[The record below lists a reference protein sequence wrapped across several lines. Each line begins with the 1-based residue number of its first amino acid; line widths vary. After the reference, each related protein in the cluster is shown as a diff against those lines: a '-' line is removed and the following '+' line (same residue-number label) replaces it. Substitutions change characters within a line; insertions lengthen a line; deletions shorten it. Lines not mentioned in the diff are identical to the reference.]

1 MGEKNFPFAAPM
13 ELELSAAAWIFLAA
27 AVFFAAIVRGFA
39 GFGFS
44 ALTVASLV
52 FVLPPAVVVP
62 LVLMLEVAASIQM
75 LPGAWRHADF
85 QWLLPTAAGVAVGTP
100 VGALALSLWEPES
113 VRLALYALLAGLAA
127 ANILLERGVF
137 RAPAVSPFAAG
148 VAAGIA
154 NGIAAVA
161 GIVAGLFL
169 LASRRPAATV
179 RASLV
184 ALFFVGDIYALLW
197 GGGLGLLR
205 PSHAILFAA
214 AIVPLVAGVAVGSAL
229 FSSEKNYR
237 PLASALILT
246 AAAVGLLK
254 IALG

>member
-1 MGEKNFPFAAPM
+1 M
-13 ELELSAAAWIFLAA
+13 ELELSAAAWIFLAV

-246 AAAVGLLK
+246 AAAAGLLK
-254 IALG
+254 IAFG

>member
-1 MGEKNFPFAAPM
+1 M

-27 AVFFAAIVRGFA
+27 AVFFAAIVRGFV

-85 QWLLPTAAGVAVGTP
+85 QWLLPTAAGVAVG
-100 VGALALSLWEPES
+100 
-113 VRLALYALLAGLAA
+113 
-127 ANILLERGVF
+127 
-137 RAPAVSPFAAG
+137 
-148 VAAGIA
+148 
-154 NGIAAVA
+154 
-161 GIVAGLFL
+161 
-169 LASRRPAATV
+169 
-179 RASLV
+179 
-184 ALFFVGDIYALLW
+184 
-197 GGGLGLLR
+197 
-205 PSHAILFAA
+205 
-214 AIVPLVAGVAVGSAL
+214 SAL